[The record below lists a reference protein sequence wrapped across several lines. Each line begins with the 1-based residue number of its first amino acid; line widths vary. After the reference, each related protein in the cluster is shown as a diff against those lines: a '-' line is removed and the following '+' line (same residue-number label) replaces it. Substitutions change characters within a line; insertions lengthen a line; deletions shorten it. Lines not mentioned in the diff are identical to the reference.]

1 MEMAYVIA
9 LAGKGGTG
17 KTSIAGLTVR
27 YLMEKKKK
35 PVLAVD
41 ADSNACLHEAL
52 GVAVHATIGH
62 LREESL
68 EKIRSGSERPGG
80 MSMEQ
85 LFDYQV
91 QQSVI
96 EAKGFDLMVMGRP
109 EGPGCYCAANNIIRK
124 YTDKLS
130 ETYSYVVIDNEAGME
145 HLSRRT
151 THKVDLLL
159 IVSDP
164 TVRGIRTAERIAG
177 LVKELNLDI
186 GRYALVINRV
196 SGGEGAELKRLAE
209 ESGLEVA
216 GLVPQD
222 RMVFENDLEGKAIIE
237 LPEDS
242 PAVRAVYRR
251 TRRVCDRI
259 AGLVQTRIF
268 LKKSAFSSGI
278 EVLMYMPDPS
288 SKPAVWVRRGTM
300 LIYQWKYSD
309 LHSFGFSERMM

>member
-1 MEMAYVIA
+1 
-9 LAGKGGTG
+9 
-17 KTSIAGLTVR
+17 
-27 YLMEKKKK
+27 
-35 PVLAVD
+35 VLAVD

-52 GVAVHATIGH
+52 GVKVHATIGH

-68 EKIRSGSERPGG
+68 EKIRSGTDRPGG

-177 LVKELNLDI
+177 LIRELNLDI
-186 GRYALVINRV
+186 GKYALVINRI
-196 SGGEGAELKRLAE
+196 SGGEGEELKSLAE
-209 ESGLEVA
+209 ELGLVVA

-222 RMVFENDLEGKAIIE
+222 RMVFENDLEGKAIVE
-237 LPEDS
+237 LPADS
-242 PAVRAVYRR
+242 SAVRAVYAIL
-251 TRRVCDRI
+251 D
-259 AGLVQTRIF
+259 Q
-268 LKKSAFSSGI
+268 FSIG
-278 EVLMYMPDPS
+278 
-288 SKPAVWVRRGTM
+288 
-300 LIYQWKYSD
+300 
-309 LHSFGFSERMM
+309 

>member
-1 MEMAYVIA
+1 MAYVIA

-27 YLMEKKKK
+27 YIVEKRNK

-41 ADSNACLHEAL
+41 ADSNACLNEAL
-52 GVAVHATIGH
+52 GVPVHATIGS

-68 EKIRSGSERPGG
+68 EAIRRGGERPGG

-91 QQSVI
+91 SQSVI

-130 ETYSYVVIDNEAGME
+130 ETYPYVVIDNEAGME

-164 TVRGIRTAERIAG
+164 TVRGIRTARRIAD

-186 GRYALVINRV
+186 DRYALIINRV
-196 SGGEGAELKRLAE
+196 AGEEGGELKVFAESL
-209 ESGLEVA
+209 GLEVA

-222 RMVFENDLEGKAIIE
+222 RSVFENDLAGKAICD
-237 LPEDS
+237 LPVAS
-242 PAVRAVYRR
+242 PAVNA
-251 TRRVCDRI
+251 
-259 AGLVQTRIF
+259 
-268 LKKSAFSSGI
+268 AFSI
-278 EVLMYMPDPS
+278 FD
-288 SKPAVWVRRGTM
+288 
-300 LIYQWKYSD
+300 
-309 LHSFGFSERMM
+309 SFQIP

>member
-1 MEMAYVIA
+1 MAYVIA

-27 YLMEKKKK
+27 YLKEKKKK

-41 ADSNACLHEAL
+41 ADSNSCLHEAL
-52 GVAVHATIGH
+52 GVEVHATIGH

-68 EKIRSGSERPGG
+68 QAIRSGGERPGG

-164 TVRGIRTAERIAG
+164 TVRGIKTAQRIAE

-186 GRYALVINRV
+186 EKYALVINRV
-196 SGGEGAELKRLAE
+196 SGEEGPELKKLAE
-209 ESGLEVA
+209 ELGLEVA

-222 RMVFENDLEGKAIIE
+222 IMVFENDLQGRAIVE

-242 PAVRAVYRR
+242 PAVRAVYA
-251 TRRVCDRI
+251 VLDK
-259 AGLVQTRIF
+259 F
-268 LKKSAFSSGI
+268 GI
-278 EVLMYMPDPS
+278 
-288 SKPAVWVRRGTM
+288 G
-300 LIYQWKYSD
+300 
-309 LHSFGFSERMM
+309 

>member
-1 MEMAYVIA
+1 MAYVIA

-17 KTSIAGLTVR
+17 KTSIAALTVK
-27 YLMEKKKK
+27 YLMENKKK

-41 ADSNACLHEAL
+41 ADSNSCLNEAL
-52 GVAVHATIGH
+52 GVKVHATIGH

-68 EKIRSGSERPGG
+68 QTIRSGAERPGG

-91 QQSVI
+91 QQSLI
-96 EAKGFDLMVMGRP
+96 EARGFDLMVMGRP

-164 TVRGIRTAERIAG
+164 TVRGVRTAQRIDG
-177 LVKELNLDI
+177 LVKELELDVA
-186 GRYALVINRV
+186 RHALIINRV
-196 SGGEGAELKRLAE
+196 SGTEGQELKKLAE
-209 ESGLEVA
+209 ESGLMVA
-216 GLVPQD
+216 GLMPQD
-222 RMVFENDLEGKAIIE
+222 HQIFEYDLQGKGIVE
-237 LPEDS
+237 LPSDS
-242 PAVRAVYRR
+242 VAVKALYGIL
-251 TRRVCDRI
+251 D
-259 AGLVQTRIF
+259 
-268 LKKSAFSSGI
+268 SFSIG
-278 EVLMYMPDPS
+278 
-288 SKPAVWVRRGTM
+288 
-300 LIYQWKYSD
+300 
-309 LHSFGFSERMM
+309 